1 MKKTV
6 HSPALI
12 TPDWPAPATVSALVT
27 TRSGGFSRGP
37 WQGFN
42 LGDHVGDEADAVAA
56 NRWLLQEQLGAG
68 TRVQWLQQVHG
79 TAVVLAPR
87 AHGVPVADASWSGD
101 PGVACAVLTADC
113 LPVLLC
119 DRAATVVA
127 AAHAGWRGLAE
138 GVLEATVRALPVP
151 AASLLAWLGPAIG
164 PAAFEVGAEVRDAF
178 LAADGSAAV
187 LEAFTPAQRRGHYF
201 ADIYR
206 LARLRLQ
213 AAGVA
218 AIYGGGF
225 CTVSDAARFYSYRR
239 DGVTGRMA
247 SLIYL
252 NTAADHD

>member
-12 TPDWPAPATVSALVT
+12 TPDWPAPAAVSALVT

-56 NRWLLQEQLGAG
+56 NRRLLQEQLGAG

-178 LAADGSAAV
+178 LAADGSAA
-187 LEAFTPAQRRGHYF
+187 
-201 ADIYR
+201 
-206 LARLRLQ
+206 
-213 AAGVA
+213 
-218 AIYGGGF
+218 
-225 CTVSDAARFYSYRR
+225 
-239 DGVTGRMA
+239 
-247 SLIYL
+247 
-252 NTAADHD
+252 

>member
-1 MKKTV
+1 M
-6 HSPALI
+6 
-12 TPDWPAPATVSALVT
+12 
-27 TRSGGFSRGP
+27 
-37 WQGFN
+37 
-42 LGDHVGDEADAVAA
+42 
-56 NRWLLQEQLGAG
+56 
-68 TRVQWLQQVHG
+68 
-79 TAVVLAPR
+79 
-87 AHGVPVADASWSGD
+87 
-101 PGVACAVLTADC
+101 
-113 LPVLLC
+113 
-119 DRAATVVA
+119 
-127 AAHAGWRGLAE
+127 
-138 GVLEATVRALPVP
+138 
-151 AASLLAWLGPAIG
+151 GPAIG

-252 NTAADHD
+252 NTAADHG